1 MEINKSEIRKKQR
14 PKNCFFFFLNKID
27 KAIARLRKKKIQ
39 NIKS

>member
-1 MEINKSEIRKKQR
+1 MEINKSDIRKKQR
-14 PKNCFFFFLNKID
+14 PKNCFFLNKID

>member
-1 MEINKSEIRKKQR
+1 MEINKSDIRKKQR
-14 PKNCFFFFLNKID
+14 PKNCFFFLNKID